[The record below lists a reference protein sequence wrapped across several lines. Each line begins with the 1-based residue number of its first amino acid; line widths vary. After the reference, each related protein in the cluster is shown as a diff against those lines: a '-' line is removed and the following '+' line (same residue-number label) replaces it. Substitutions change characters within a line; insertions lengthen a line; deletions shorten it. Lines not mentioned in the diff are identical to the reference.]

1 MKKILSVLILIL
13 ISNYSYAGFF
23 SECHFTLNEVNA
35 KAKDKGCTFLGKFI
49 NGHLKNRT
57 EWTWVCST
65 PNGDKYVNYIYNAK
79 KNKYCHAYTNYD

>member
-1 MKKILSVLILIL
+1 MKKILLILIL

-35 KAKDKGCTFLGKFI
+35 KAKDKGCTFLGKFT
-49 NGHLKNRT
+49 NYNLKNRT

-65 PNGDKYVNYIYNAK
+65 QNGDKYVHWIYNAK
-79 KNKYCHAYTNYD
+79 KNKYCHAYTDYD